1 VRWYETEG
9 DKLVVE
15 DIDQDAVLLL
25 WVAERFKVD
34 LRVLLFLFDRYGK
47 DLWFFFYLFAGL
59 TVKFPSL
66 ERFLRMVKDVQRV
79 FSGIKVDSAVGK
91 FAEKVIEEGS
101 VEFDLNDRERFPLG
115 RLGLYEYSEEEVE
128 ENGGENF
135 IEKNEREVE

>member
-1 VRWYETEG
+1 MRWYETEG

-66 ERFLRMVKDVQRV
+66 EKFLKAVKDVQRV
-79 FSGIKVDSAVGK
+79 FNGMKVDSAIGK
-91 FAEKVIEEGS
+91 FTEKVMAEGR
-101 VEFDLNDRERFPLG
+101 VKFDLNNRERFVLG
-115 RLGLYEYSEEEVE
+115 RLGLYEGESEGKEVADGRE
-128 ENGGENF
+128 DF
-135 IEKNEREVE
+135 IKKVEG

>member
-1 VRWYETEG
+1 MIWYETEG
-9 DKLVVE
+9 DKLVVG

-25 WVAERFKVD
+25 WVAERFRID
-34 LRVLLFLFDRYGK
+34 LRVLLFLFDKYGK

-66 ERFLRMVKDVQRV
+66 ERFLRAVKDVQRV
-79 FSGIKVDSAVGK
+79 LSGMKVDSAVGK
-91 FAEKVIEEGS
+91 FAEKIVAEGR

-115 RLGLYEYSEEEVE
+115 RLGLYESEEEEVE

-135 IEKNEREVE
+135 VEKNEREVE